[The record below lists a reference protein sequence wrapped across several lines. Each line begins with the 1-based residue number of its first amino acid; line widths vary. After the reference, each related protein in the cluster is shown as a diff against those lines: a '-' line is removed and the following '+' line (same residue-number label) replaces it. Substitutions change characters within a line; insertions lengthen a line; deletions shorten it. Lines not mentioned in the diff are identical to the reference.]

1 MKEYLLASLD
11 DSMNAAKWLLENI
24 GHHKI
29 IRLDGEM
36 GAGKTTLIKSIGAQ
50 LGVQQVVNSP
60 TFSIVNEYETISGE
74 TIFHFDCYRI
84 ESINEALEIGI
95 PEYFDSGNRCFIEW
109 AENIALLLP
118 DDTVVIKI
126 FVDEKHQRIIRIE

>member
-1 MKEYLLASLD
+1 MKEYILSSLD
-11 DSMNAAKWLLENI
+11 DITNAAKWLLENI
-24 GHHKI
+24 GPHTI
-29 IRLDGEM
+29 VRLDGEM
-36 GAGKTTLIKSIGAQ
+36 GAGKTTLIKSMGAL

-60 TFSIVNEYETISGE
+60 TFSIVNEYETGTGE

-109 AENIALLLP
+109 AENIAPLLP
-118 DDTVVIKI
+118 DDTLFIKI
-126 FVDEKHQRIIRIE
+126 IVDEDHQRRIRIE

>member
-24 GHHKI
+24 GAQKI